1 MRTCFRH
8 LLLVLLFLSS
18 LPVVAQNEW
27 ARDTVYFYK
36 TWHEILHQEPAS
48 MLINPYIFDQS
59 QFQLFFEINDEEMNY
74 IIEHEFIAA
83 CLGDSIWL
91 INSNYLKKGF
101 DGDVGHL
108 VGYVPLSFNDKL
120 AYVRYGGYP
129 YKNQYWKLDPTLRY
143 GGEYE
148 DFVWHYYYIDFK
160 SRRLLKVDHS
170 VLSELWEDYHDLQ
183 VRYEGM
189 KDYKKRSIIEYFFL
203 LFVDRA
209 SQDIMR
215 PYILDLVEK

>member
-1 MRTCFRH
+1 MKDYLRY
-8 LLLVLLFLSS
+8 LLLVLLVLGS
-18 LPVVAQNEW
+18 LRAAAQDEPV
-27 ARDTVYFYK
+27 DTVYFYK
-36 TWHEILHQEPAS
+36 TWHEFLHQEPVS

-74 IIEHEFIAA
+74 VIEHEFMAA
-83 CLGDSIWL
+83 CLWDSIWL
-91 INSNYLKKGF
+91 INSEYLKKSF
-101 DGDVGHL
+101 DGDVRHL
-108 VGYVPLSFNDKL
+108 VGYIPLIFNDKL
-120 AYVRYGGYP
+120 AYFRYGGYP

-160 SRRLLKVDHS
+160 SHRLLKVDHS
-170 VLSELWEDYHDLQ
+170 VLSELLEDYHDLQ